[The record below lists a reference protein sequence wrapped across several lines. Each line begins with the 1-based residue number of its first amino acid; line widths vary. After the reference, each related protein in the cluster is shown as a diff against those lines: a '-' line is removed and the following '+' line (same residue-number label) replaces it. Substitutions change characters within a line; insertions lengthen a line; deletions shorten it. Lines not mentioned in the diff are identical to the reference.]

1 MIPHHLQTQR
11 YDDGTGHGKGSG
23 MAMMQADPADIKDFK
38 PLFLHSNFIKFSV
51 RRLMCDNCI
60 EDPSALKAEQ
70 RLKGQEVTFK
80 GSVANRKSPIWESL
94 TFGKRIFSTKIKDG
108 LNDMGKL
115 DTEKDMWRVM
125 TKVGCEGVFS
135 DDTICRRAS
144 KHLERTFG
152 ELSRWE
158 GGAERMCS

>member
-23 MAMMQADPADIKDFK
+23 MAMMQADPADMKEFK

-51 RRLMCDNCI
+51 RRLMCDTCI

-70 RLKGQEVTFK
+70 RLKGKEVTFK
-80 GSVANRKSPIWESL
+80 GSIANRKSPIWEPL

-125 TKVGCEGVFS
+125 EKVGCEGVFS
-135 DDTICRRAS
+135 DDKICRRVS

-152 ELSRWE
+152 ESPKWE